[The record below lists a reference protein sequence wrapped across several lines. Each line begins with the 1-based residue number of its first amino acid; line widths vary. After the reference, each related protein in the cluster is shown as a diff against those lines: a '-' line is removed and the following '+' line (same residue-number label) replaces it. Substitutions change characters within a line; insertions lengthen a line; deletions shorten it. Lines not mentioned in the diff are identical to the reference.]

1 MSQKS
6 TDAATS
12 PPVLVTR
19 DGTVAILALNE
30 PARRNALTMD
40 LRHALLAALDD
51 AIADPQCR
59 AIVLTGEGGAFC
71 SGGDLSA
78 MRADDPMG
86 ARRRLGIIHG
96 IVRRIAA
103 GPKPVI
109 AAVEGAAFG
118 AGLALATASDV
129 VVADAGAKFCASF
142 AKVGL
147 MPDAGLIWSLPPRV
161 GLGTAKRMML
171 EAPVIGG
178 EEAKALGLVDVLAP
192 AGNVRDIA
200 LARAHEMARLAPL
213 SIAMTKAAFARGTD
227 DLDRVL
233 AYEMD
238 GQPML
243 FATADHAE
251 GRKAFSEK
259 RDPQFRGA

>member
-1 MSQKS
+1 MSQAES
-6 TDAATS
+6 A
-12 PPVLVTR
+12 PILLTR
-19 DGTVAILALNE
+19 DGTVAIVALNE
-30 PARRNALTMD
+30 PTKRNALTMD
-40 LRHALLAALDD
+40 LRLALLEVLDML
-51 AIADPQCR
+51 IADPECR

-78 MRADDPMG
+78 MRPDDPMG
-86 ARRRLGIIHG
+86 ARRRIGIVHD

-142 AKVGL
+142 SKVGL

-178 EEAKALGLVDVLAP
+178 EEAKTLGLVDVLAP
-192 AGNVRDIA
+192 AGNVRDVA
-200 LARAHEMARLAPL
+200 LARAHAMARIAPL
-213 SIAMTKAAFARGTD
+213 SIAMTKTAFARGTD
-227 DLDRVL
+227 DLERVL

-243 FATADHAE
+243 FATVDHAE
-251 GRKAFSEK
+251 GRKAFLEK

>member
-6 TDAATS
+6 TDAVTP
-12 PPVLVTR
+12 PPVLVAR
-19 DGTVAILALNE
+19 EGAVAILALNE
-30 PARRNALTMD
+30 PAKRNALTMD
-40 LRHALLAALDD
+40 LRLALREALDE
-51 AIADPQCR
+51 AIADPDCR
-59 AIVLTGEGGAFC
+59 AIVLTGAGGAFC

-86 ARRRLGIIHG
+86 ARRRIAIIHD

-118 AGLALATASDV
+118 AGLALAAASDV
-129 VVADAGAKFCASF
+129 VVADPGAKFCASF

-161 GLGTAKRMML
+161 GLGAAKRMML

-178 EEAKALGLVDVLAP
+178 EEAKALGLVDMLAP
-192 AGNVRDIA
+192 AGSVRDIA
-200 LARAHEMARLAPL
+200 LARARDIARLAPL

-233 AYEMD
+233 ACELD

-243 FATADHAE
+243 FASADHQE
-251 GRKAFSEK
+251 GRHAFAEK

>member
-1 MSQKS
+1 MSQKQ
-6 TDAATS
+6 TDSSRSA
-12 PPVLVTR
+12 PVLVTR
-19 DGTVAILALNE
+19 DGAVAIVTLNE
-30 PARRNALTMD
+30 PTKRNALTMD
-40 LRHALLAALDD
+40 LRLALLDTLDEL
-51 AIADPQCR
+51 IADPACR
-59 AIVLTGEGGAFC
+59 AIVLAGEGGAFC

-78 MRADDPMG
+78 MRPDDPMG
-86 ARRRLGIIHG
+86 ARRRIGIVHD
-96 IVRRIAA
+96 IVRRIAK

-129 VVADAGAKFCASF
+129 VVADPGAKFCASF

-178 EEAKALGLVDVLAP
+178 EEAKALGIVDVLAP
-192 AGNVRDIA
+192 AGTVRDIA
-200 LARAHEMARLAPL
+200 LARAHAMARLAPL

>member
-1 MSQKS
+1 MNQGISNAE
-6 TDAATS
+6 DA
-12 PPVLVTR
+12 PVLLTR
-19 DGTVAILALNE
+19 DGAVAIIALNA
-30 PARRNALTMD
+30 PAKRNALTMD
-40 LRHALLAALDD
+40 LRLALLDALDTL
-51 AIADPQCR
+51 IADPECR
-59 AIVLTGEGGAFC
+59 AILLTGEGGAFC

-78 MRADDPMG
+78 MRTDDPMG
-86 ARRRLGIIHG
+86 SRRRLSIIHD
-96 IVRRIAA
+96 IVRRIAT

-129 VVADAGAKFCASF
+129 VVADPASKFCASF
-142 AKVGL
+142 SKVGL

-171 EAPVIGG
+171 EAPVIAG

-200 LARAHEMARLAPL
+200 LARARDMARLAPL

-227 DLDRVL
+227 DLERVL

-251 GRKAFSEK
+251 GRKAFAEK